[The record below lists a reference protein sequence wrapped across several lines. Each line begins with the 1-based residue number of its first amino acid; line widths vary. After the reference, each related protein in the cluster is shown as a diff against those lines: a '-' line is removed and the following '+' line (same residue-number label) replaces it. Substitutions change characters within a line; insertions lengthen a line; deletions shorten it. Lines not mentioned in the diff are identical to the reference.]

1 MLRGLNSKPAQSRD
15 GLSPAQHPG
24 LFPRPQRV
32 GDTNKT
38 PRCQAPVRSYANKEH
53 HPLQFLCY
61 TVSAEC
67 LPAAGPT
74 AGGPGNPTNPLPAS
88 AWREGCRKCQPTA
101 AGVGRASQPIQGSRG
116 NPSSWRGELNYAQPF
131 GTAGSTQA
139 VCLCV
144 W

>member
-15 GLSPAQHPG
+15 GLSPAQHPE

-38 PRCQAPVRSYANKEH
+38 PRYQAPVRSYANKEH
-53 HPLQFLCY
+53 HPHQFLCH
-61 TVSAEC
+61 TLSVEC

-88 AWREGCRKCQPTA
+88 AWQEGCRKCQPTA
-101 AGVGRASQPIQGSRG
+101 AGVGRASQPSKVARGTPAPGEGSSMHSPSAQQGLSR
-116 NPSSWRGELNYAQPF
+116 
-131 GTAGSTQA
+131 
-139 VCLCV
+139 LCV
-144 W
+144 CVSV